1 MPRLPKST
9 LQYHKLTT
17 PPRIFRNLTPR
28 TRLAVGVAFL
38 AWGTAGLYV
47 SDAAEKKLGFEAS
60 EKERAALGEVVPRIT
75 MVDRDE
81 RGRKGER

>member
-1 MPRLPKST
+1 M
-9 LQYHKLTT
+9 
-17 PPRIFRNLTPR
+17 
-28 TRLAVGVAFL
+28 AFL